1 MKLIRLEQ
9 NNLLAKFSQMLDK
22 NKMLKQFTCMNFRK
36 SETVY
41 IKLKMQ

>member
-9 NNLLAKFSQMLDK
+9 NNVLAKFSQMLDK
-22 NKMLKQFTCMNFRK
+22 NKMLNQFTSMNFRK

-41 IKLKMQ
+41 IKLKML